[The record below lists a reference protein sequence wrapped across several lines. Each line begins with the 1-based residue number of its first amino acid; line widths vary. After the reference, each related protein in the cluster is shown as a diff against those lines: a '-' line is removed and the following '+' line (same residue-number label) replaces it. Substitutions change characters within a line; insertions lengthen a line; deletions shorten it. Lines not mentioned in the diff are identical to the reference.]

1 MKKYAIILA
10 LACLA
15 LVPANAQEADKY
27 TYKNSDDNTRI
38 HLQDVAAKGGHGRWD
53 FYVTPRVGAIASDI
67 TGLNG
72 KIKVGFV
79 GGANVEVFILPTFA
93 VDFELDFAKVGT
105 NSVSHTNKYG
115 NTASYDYRFLYLN
128 TNYLARWYPTY
139 KSHLSLYAGIEV
151 SRLLKAKA
159 ATGGTISDI
168 KSQLRSGDVSV
179 PVGVSY
185 EFGNWQADLRYSF
198 GFTRVA
204 RSDKAREIIGK
215 GHLHSLMLTM
225 GYRIHIW

>member
-15 LVPANAQEADKY
+15 LVSANAQEADKY
-27 TYKNSDDNTRI
+27 TYKSSDDNTQTHI
-38 HLQDVAAKGGHGRWD
+38 QDAATKGGHGRWD
-53 FYVTPRVGAIASDI
+53 IYVTPRVGAIASDI

-72 KIKVGFV
+72 KIKIGFV

-105 NSVSHTNKYG
+105 NSVSHTDQYG
-115 NTASYDYRFLYLN
+115 NTASYDYSLLYFK

-139 KSHLSLYAGIEV
+139 KSHLSLYAGIEIN
-151 SRLLKAKA
+151 RLLQAKA
-159 ATGGTISDI
+159 ATGDITSDI
-168 KSQLRSGDVSV
+168 KDELRKGDVSV